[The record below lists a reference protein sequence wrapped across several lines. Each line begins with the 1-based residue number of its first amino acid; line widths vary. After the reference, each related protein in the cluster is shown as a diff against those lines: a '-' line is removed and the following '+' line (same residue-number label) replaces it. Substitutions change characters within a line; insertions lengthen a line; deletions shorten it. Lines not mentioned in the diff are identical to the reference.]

1 VTKGNGHRVAS
12 HASCQVGQSALY
24 KRDEIN
30 NWLGQDTGRLFPL
43 TLGSGLDSARELRR
57 VQDTRYLRG
66 LYRHCLPLGRG
77 RSRCYPPS
85 REIHRERERERES
98 PEEATTRFRRTL
110 AIRTRRFQSSRTSPG
125 NIGSAGGWDLE
136 QKLSSFLSGG
146 TSGAQRGQDIKATRI
161 LVIPRLIIGIGNGT
175 KGIDFIE
182 IKIYG
187 SCQLA
192 DTLGKGAADLWSIK
206 EGGERGGG

>member
-85 REIHRERERERES
+85 REIHRERERERAPKKPPPVSVEPS
-98 PEEATTRFRRTL
+98 QFARGDSNPRGRRPETLEARVVGTWSKSSRPFYQEGQVAHSEVRTL
-110 AIRTRRFQSSRTSPG
+110 KRLASSLSRVSL
-125 NIGSAGGWDLE
+125 SA
-136 QKLSSFLSGG
+136 S
-146 TSGAQRGQDIKATRI
+146 AMARKASI
-161 LVIPRLIIGIGNGT
+161 LL
-175 KGIDFIE
+175 K
-182 IKIYG
+182 
-187 SCQLA
+187 
-192 DTLGKGAADLWSIK
+192 
-206 EGGERGGG
+206 